1 MPYMLTFWIYLTTSY
16 INKFFISGQNRLT
29 FWLSN
34 TIVLRAIVTETSKY
48 PDIPKSASIRSTNNG
63 SVKLPKNKSSPLKWE
78 SISYKNE
85 KFSFSE
91 EFGDWD
97 DPDTLI
103 SALERIENWIFSR
116 TVESVWW
123 QVHTYWL

>member
-1 MPYMLTFWIYLTTSY
+1 M
-16 INKFFISGQNRLT
+16 
-29 FWLSN
+29 
-34 TIVLRAIVTETSKY
+34 TETSKY
-48 PDIPKSASIRSTNNG
+48 PDIPKSASIRATNNG
-63 SVKLPKNKSSPLKWE
+63 SVKLPKSKSSPLKWE
-78 SISYKNE
+78 SISHKNE
-85 KFSFSE
+85 KFYFSE